1 MDRKLFKLPFT
12 KTGVSR
18 FQCPICNKGLLKV
31 KPDTFHQQET
41 KSSREGPQHPGWE
54 PDWITYIYSCLFE
67 CTNPGCKD
75 IVSSSGLGGLEEEFF
90 YDEQGQTDRN
100 YEEYFKPEYFTPH
113 LKIFNISKGTPEA
126 VENEINKSFSLLFI
140 DPSSSAN
147 HIRVALE
154 HLLTHLKIKRFTTS
168 NNKRHY
174 LSLHN
179 RIDLLPR
186 KYHHIKDI
194 FIAVKWLGNAGSHSN
209 HEVTLDDVFDSYELI
224 IELLVEIFSNNR
236 SKANTLA
243 KKINK
248 KKGPK

>member
-1 MDRKLFKLPFT
+1 MDRKLYKLPFT
-12 KTGVSR
+12 IKGVSR
-18 FQCPICNKGLLKV
+18 YQCPSCSKGLLKI
-31 KPDTFHQQET
+31 KEDTFSQQET
-41 KSSREGPQHPGWE
+41 KVSRGEHDHPGWDPE
-54 PDWITYIYSCLFE
+54 WITYIYSCLFE

-75 IVSSSGLGGLEEEFF
+75 VVSSCGKGSVEDEHG
-90 YDEQGQTDRN
+90 YDEDGQPDGGF
-100 YEEYFKPEYFTPH
+100 EEYFKPEYFTPH
-113 LKIFNISKGTPEA
+113 LKFFNIPKGTPEG
-126 VENEINKSFSLLFI
+126 VENEINKSFSLLFN

-154 HLLTHLKIKRFTTS
+154 NLLTHLKIKRFTTR

-174 LSLHN
+174 LTLHN

-209 HEVTLDDVFDSYELI
+209 HVVTLDDVFDSYELI
-224 IELLVEIFSNNR
+224 IELLVEIFSNKR
-236 SKANTLA
+236 SKAKSLA
-243 KKINK
+243 KRINK